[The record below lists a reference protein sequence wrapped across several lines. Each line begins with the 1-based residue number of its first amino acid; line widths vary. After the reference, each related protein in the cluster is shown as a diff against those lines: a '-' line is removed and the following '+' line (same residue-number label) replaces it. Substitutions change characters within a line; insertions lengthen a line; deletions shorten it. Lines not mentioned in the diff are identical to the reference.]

1 MKLKALN
8 GQQNN
13 SIKEK
18 RNIFVPF
25 FWFIPEMFTTKIQFA
40 YTNLTHFDYRILR
53 NRWRS
58 CKFLLFFLAC
68 VTMPISDAIS
78 IEKYTAHGGPVK
90 NLSQSLDGKF
100 LLSSSFD
107 YSVVLW
113 ELPEVREITQLMG
126 HDAAVNVAKF
136 SPNGQ
141 WIASGGDDNQILL
154 WNVLKI
160 LKKKQSAVPIV
171 LKGHHGKIVGLNF
184 SKDSKFIISASW
196 DGTAKIW
203 DVERASN
210 GIDSMLIS
218 LEGHDGPVNDATF
231 SNNSKFAYTAGYD
244 GHIRYWRIKD
254 QTYLRSLIKN
264 GWGINVM
271 YLNEEKG
278 LLGFGSTDGAMVI
291 HDFKNDAEILRMGD
305 ERVPVLSLEVS
316 LDNTQ
321 IGFGNAKGIVKI
333 LDLEKMV
340 LLRDFKAS
348 NGPIWSMLLLPTQGE
363 MLIASLDDHISKW
376 QVTDFPPEILKSPGP
391 RHRFNPAND
400 ISNGEKQ
407 FARKCSVCHTL
418 EKDGLRRAGPTLFNL
433 FGRKAGSLEGYT
445 YSEALLKS
453 EIIWSAE
460 TIARLFTDGPD
471 IVTPGTKMPI
481 QRMKNKRDRDDL
493 ISYLKIAT
501 KN

>member
-1 MKLKALN
+1 
-8 GQQNN
+8 
-13 SIKEK
+13 
-18 RNIFVPF
+18 
-25 FWFIPEMFTTKIQFA
+25 
-40 YTNLTHFDYRILR
+40 
-53 NRWRS
+53 
-58 CKFLLFFLAC
+58 
-68 VTMPISDAIS
+68 
-78 IEKYTAHGGPVK
+78 
-90 NLSQSLDGKF
+90 
-100 LLSSSFD
+100 
-107 YSVVLW
+107 
-113 ELPEVREITQLMG
+113 
-126 HDAAVNVAKF
+126 
-136 SPNGQ
+136 
-141 WIASGGDDNQILL
+141 
-154 WNVLKI
+154 
-160 LKKKQSAVPIV
+160 
-171 LKGHHGKIVGLNF
+171 
-184 SKDSKFIISASW
+184 
-196 DGTAKIW
+196 
-203 DVERASN
+203 
-210 GIDSMLIS
+210 MLIS

-231 SNNSKFAYTAGYD
+231 SDNSKFAYTAGYD

-278 LLGFGSTDGAMVI
+278 VLGFGSTDGAMVI
-291 HDFKNDAEILRMGD
+291 HDFKNDVEILRMGD

-316 LDNTQ
+316 RDNTQ

-333 LDLEKMV
+333 LDLEKLV

-433 FGRKAGSLEGYT
+433 FGRKAGSLDGYT

-501 KN
+501 EN